1 MFLFVFP
8 ISPIF
13 IRIVKRI
20 TILLIAVVAVQYL
33 TAQTRLITGAVLDSL
48 TRNPIPNVTISIPNH
63 PGGVFTNPNGSFR
76 MHVAADIQKITF
88 TSTGYIPRTLTLKN
102 DTLQRLTVFLSKSY
116 TELQGVLV
124 RPKKEKY
131 RNKNN
136 PAVELIRQVIAN
148 KEKNGPG
155 AYPYT
160 SYQQYEK
167 IRLLLDKV
175 PNWTINNKVM
185 RKFRF
190 LTENRDTTLIPGQS
204 LVPVY
209 IEELSSDNFYQRH
222 PENRKKLVLGKKN
235 VDFGEYVDMR
245 GISTFLNRLYEDINI
260 YDNTINIFT
269 IQFTSP
275 VADLAP
281 TFYMYFIHDTI
292 TDNGIKLIRLDFTPR
307 NPEDLL
313 FRGTLYITLD
323 GNYAVRKVE
332 MGVTRHTNLNYVREF
347 HIRQEFEQGPG
358 ERYHLA
364 TSNVLALF
372 SVFPRSPGVVGERTV
387 AITHVT
393 DTTLPAKV
401 FNGPSSDTIAKADR
415 QPDNFWM
422 DARTVPLDVTEA
434 KTYANTDSLLKMRSY
449 RRLADLVNLLASGY
463 KSAGKFDIGPVG
475 NFYSF
480 NPLEGAKLSVGGR
493 SNTKLSTRYYT
504 QDYLAYGLKDEKWK
518 YFLSAAYSLNNRS
531 IYSYPL
537 NYIQASFLRDTRTP
551 GQETVFATGST
562 FLNSFSRGKND
573 QWLYNDIFRLSYVHE
588 FGNHF
593 SYNLGLKYWRQQPAG
608 TLVYAYE
615 KSPGVFD
622 TVRQVT
628 TSEVSA
634 NLRWAPHEQ
643 FYQGKN
649 GRTGIT
655 NKYPI
660 LTLQYTRGIQGLF
673 GGQYHY
679 NAFHFNLYKRFYW
692 APFGYSDVRF
702 DAGYLDGS
710 LPFPLL
716 IIAPANISYVY
727 SFNSY
732 NLMNIGEFVSDHY
745 AGLNIDHYFGG
756 FFLNKIPL
764 LKKWRIREV
773 IGGKIL
779 YGGLRDI
786 NNPDINTQQMKFPL
800 TNGLTTA
807 YPLGSQPYIEASVGL
822 YNIFTFL
829 RLDLVKRYTY
839 LDHPHISSLGLR
851 ASANFSF

>member
-1 MFLFVFP
+1 VFLFVFP
-8 ISPIF
+8 ISHIF

-20 TILLIAVVAVQYL
+20 TILLIAVTAAQYL

-48 TRNPIPNVTISIPNH
+48 THNPLPNVTINIPHH
-63 PGGVFTNPNGSFR
+63 PGGILTNANGSFR
-76 MHVAADIQKITF
+76 MHVAADIQKLTF
-88 TSTGYIPRTLTLKN
+88 TSTGYTPLTITLRN
-102 DTLQRLTVFLSKSY
+102 DTLQRLIVFLSKSY

-136 PAVELIRQVIAN
+136 PAVDLIRQVIAN

-167 IRLLLDKV
+167 IRLLLDRL
-175 PNWTINNKVM
+175 PDWTINNKVM
-185 RKFRF
+185 RKFHF

-204 LVPVY
+204 LIPVY

-222 PENRKKLVLGKKN
+222 PANKKKLVLGKKN

-323 GNYAVRKVE
+323 GNYAVRKAE

-372 SVFPRSPGVVGERTV
+372 SVFPKSPGVVGERTV

-393 DTTLPAKV
+393 DSIPNPKV
-401 FNGPSSDTIAKADR
+401 FNGPSSDTIAKADH
-415 QPDNFWM
+415 QPDNFWTG
-422 DARTVPLDVTEA
+422 ARTVPLDATEA
-434 KTYANTDSLLKMRSY
+434 KTYANTDSLIRMRSY
-449 RRLADLVNLLASGY
+449 RRLTDLVNLLSSGY

-480 NPLEGAKLSVGGR
+480 NPIEGSKLSVGGR

-504 QDYLAYGLKDEKWK
+504 QDYVAYGLKDEKWK
-518 YFLSAAYSLNNRS
+518 YFLSASYSLNNRS

-537 NYIQASFLRDTRTP
+537 NYIQVSFLRDTRTP
-551 GQETVFATGST
+551 GQETVFAQGST
-562 FLNSFSRGKND
+562 FLNSFSRGNNT
-573 QWLYNDIFRLSYVHE
+573 QWLYNDILRLSYVHE
-588 FGNHF
+588 LGNHF
-593 SYNLGLKYWRQQPAG
+593 SYNMGMKYWRQQPAG
-608 TLVYAYE
+608 SLVYEYE
-615 KSPGVFD
+615 PSPGVFD

-634 NLRWAPHEQ
+634 NIRWAPHEQ

-649 GRTGIT
+649 GRTGII

-660 LTLQYTRGIQGLF
+660 FTLQYTRGIQGLF

-679 NAFHFNLYKRFYW
+679 DAFHFNLYKRFYW
-692 APFGYSDVRF
+692 APLGYSDVRF

-727 SFNSY
+727 SFSSY

-745 AGLNIDHYFGG
+745 TGLNIDHYFGG

-800 TNGLTTA
+800 TKGLTTT

-839 LDHPHISSLGLR
+839 LDHPNVSNLGLR